1 MSFIRS
7 SFLGLVGAG
16 ALCWGLEYY
25 APELSKE
32 FLAIFLALTASVYFG
47 SGLSDGRWSVLT
59 LETLVSVAVF
69 IMALGGLWGSGVWLA
84 MGYGVHG
91 LWDLGH
97 RPHLIGAKV
106 AHTWF
111 PPTCWAF
118 DWVVGLYIF
127 LTF

>member
-32 FLAIFLALTASVYFG
+32 FLAVFLALTASAYFG

-59 LETLVSVAVF
+59 LETLVTVAVF
-69 IMALGGLWGSGVWLA
+69 IMALGGIMGLLCLA
-84 MGYGVHG
+84 GDGI
-91 LWDLGH
+91 WRPRTLGPWPSSSPH
-97 RPHLIGAKV
+97 RRKGRPHLVSSRVLG
-106 AHTWF
+106 F
-111 PPTCWAF
+111 
-118 DWVVGLYIF
+118 
-127 LTF
+127 